1 MKATFRITVKLDP
14 AKKLEIVKAAQ
25 QLRRE
30 RSTAEDESSNV
41 IPHELQD
48 TLFGSVMECLG
59 FAISDDDRC
68 QQLGIELLGLHGPKI
83 AEERAN

>member
-59 FAISDDDRC
+59 FAISDDGC
-68 QQLGIELLGLHGPKI
+68 HQLGIELLGLHGPKI